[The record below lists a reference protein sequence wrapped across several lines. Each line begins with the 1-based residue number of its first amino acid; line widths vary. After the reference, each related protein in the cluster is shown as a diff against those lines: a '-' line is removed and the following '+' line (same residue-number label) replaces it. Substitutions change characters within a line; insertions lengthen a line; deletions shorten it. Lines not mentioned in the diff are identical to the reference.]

1 MPKCKSL
8 IEPTVFF
15 FYWSIVKSR
24 ESEPRLAWLK
34 QQGYGLRPPSPGPEV
49 EVAQSGSKWHGLT
62 QHIRRK
68 IEKSKVF
75 YINLQI
81 YIIYIYV
88 CVILYI
94 LSLYSNQSISVLY
107 WIFLDISTGQSPAR
121 LLHLRHLILRP
132 NLPVLAALAL
142 ARQNRII

>member
-8 IEPTVFF
+8 FEPNVFF

-81 YIIYIYV
+81 YIYICLCV

-107 WIFLDISTGQSPAR
+107 WISTGQSPAR